1 VVATAP
7 ATVKTAPPAQAP
19 AAAKLALRV
28 ATPDSNNRFSRGEKI
43 ELNIKPSRDAH
54 VYCFMQDESRKVV
67 RFFPNRFQR
76 DSRVG
81 AASGLSLPGKM
92 RFEMRMNPNG
102 KQETISCFA
111 TERDVLADLPSGMGA
126 ADFDPLPVTNIEQV
140 RDAFLSAT
148 AGAALAHEVLH
159 VQPR

>member
-1 VVATAP
+1 
-7 ATVKTAPPAQAP
+7 
-19 AAAKLALRV
+19 
-28 ATPDSNNRFSRGEKI
+28 
-43 ELNIKPSRDAH
+43 
-54 VYCFMQDESRKVV
+54 
-67 RFFPNRFQR
+67 
-76 DSRVG
+76 
-81 AASGLSLPGKM
+81 M